1 MNNLNKHDRG
11 TAHPCLFLSINVG
24 MTDRTYVHEQIR
36 RRMTSS
42 SDWKL
47 NRADFEEKESAQSL
61 YNMEY
66 RTSYHLVCQGSLS
79 VQQYGV

>member
-1 MNNLNKHDRG
+1 MNNLNKHDHDI
-11 TAHPCLFLSINVG
+11 AHPCLFLSINVG

-47 NRADFEEKESAQSL
+47 NRADFEEKESAWSL
-61 YNMEY
+61 YDME
-66 RTSYHLVCQGSLS
+66 
-79 VQQYGV
+79 

>member
-1 MNNLNKHDRG
+1 MRAYQERVCDEALQGSINNLNIYDHDI
-11 TAHPCLFLSINVG
+11 AHPCLFLSINVG

-47 NRADFEEKESAQSL
+47 NRADFEEEESAQSL
-61 YNMEY
+61 CNM
-66 RTSYHLVCQGSLS
+66 L
-79 VQQYGV
+79 